1 MSALLC
7 QYSST
12 SADASHA
19 QRLQQALEQSK
30 SETQTLLNK
39 LHKLERQQV
48 GGEGV
53 YVFVCVFVCTE
64 ETGGGGRGEGGIVHF
79 SKNRAIQSNC

>member
-48 GGEGV
+48 GRGGCACVCMCIRV
-53 YVFVCVFVCTE
+53 YGRDE
-64 ETGGGGRGEGGIVHF
+64 GRGVERREG
-79 SKNRAIQSNC
+79 